1 MINMTSS
8 GSGRRLEAWPDLRR
22 DGRRAAGTRPHQSAQ
37 LRQRV
42 AKSLPVNTSGEGK
55 FSVVTD
61 VGEAAD
67 NPSVAQPSAA
77 PPSLGQAAAAG
88 LRQPIVAILL
98 LIALFTTVS
107 GKPLDGFLMLAVAT
121 MLISDAARSRRQAA
135 RGGSGAS
142 PSATTSATSP
152 ATSHQR
158 GPRRLLA
165 GAARLA
171 AGALYCVIVGS
182 FRRYSWPATAS
193 VVVFGCLMIAIGW
206 QGPLPRRRP
215 LTGEPLRR
223 AWLWA
228 VVLVSG
234 GLLELASLLQQP
246 HLTTD
251 SYAHPTISALT
262 DPVLASFPGRSA
274 VLGGWLLAG
283 WYVVS
288 R

>member
-1 MINMTSS
+1 M
-8 GSGRRLEAWPDLRR
+8 
-22 DGRRAAGTRPHQSAQ
+22 
-37 LRQRV
+37 
-42 AKSLPVNTSGEGK
+42 
-55 FSVVTD
+55 TD

-67 NPSVAQPSAA
+67 NPPVAQASAGQ
-77 PPSLGQAAAAG
+77 PSLGRAAAAG

-121 MLISDAARSRRQAA
+121 MLIFDATRSRRQAA
-135 RGGSGAS
+135 PGDFGAS
-142 PSATTSATSP
+142 PGAAAATSP

-158 GPRRLLA
+158 GLRRLLVR
-165 GAARLA
+165 AAWLA
-171 AGALYCVIVGS
+171 AAALYCVAVGS

-193 VVVFGCLMIAIGW
+193 VVALGCLMIAIGW
-206 QGPLPRRRP
+206 QGPLVRRKA
-215 LTGEPLRR
+215 LSGEPLRR

-234 GLLELASLLQQP
+234 CLLELTSLLEQP

-262 DPVLASFPGRSA
+262 DPVLASSPGRSA

-283 WYVVS
+283 WYVIS